1 MTFLSGNIETIQMKA
16 ETHDEIKNHVIL
28 GKRGKEFQTF
38 ISTLLKR
45 TKLSKENIA
54 IMVSSKYLKFFEQA
68 FTHKIVNP
76 VDNYEFFEILG
87 DVTCNK
93 AIVWYLKDRFPF
105 LNNSDGVKVIA
116 RLKINLVSRDS
127 FAKWSSDM
135 GFSDYISYD
144 AEIKMKHN
152 TAVLEDCLEA
162 FVGVCEFLIDM
173 IHGSG
178 GYFFAYQFI
187 KSILDQEN
195 ISLAYDVLYDPVTR
209 LKETFDYYTS
219 IYLKNTCP
227 YIWGTIKFDAKKKEE
242 GGHIVKLIQKNNVR
256 EQIISSLEGPFL
268 TEIKHRLCS
277 EHLQFLKE
285 KGFQKPINSYYGEIE
300 TCRMQLQMMETV

>member
-1 MTFLSGNIETIQMKA
+1 MNEIGNNQI
-16 ETHDEIKNHVIL
+16 IL
-28 GKRGKEFQTF
+28 GKRGKEFGNF
-38 ISTLLKR
+38 ISNLLMR
-45 TKLSKENIA
+45 TKLSKQNIS
-54 IMVSSKYLKFFEQA
+54 IMTSSRYLKFFEQA

-127 FAKWSSDM
+127 FAKWSKNL
-135 GFSDYISYD
+135 GFLDYISYD
-144 AEIKMKHN
+144 LETKVKHHA
-152 TAVLEDCLEA
+152 AVMEDCLEA
-162 FVGVCEFLIDM
+162 FVGVTEFLIDN

-187 KSILDQEN
+187 KSILDEEE
-195 ISLAYDVLYDPVTR
+195 ISLAYEILYDPVTR

-219 IYLKNTCP
+219 VYLKNTCP
-227 YIWGTIKFDAKKKEE
+227 FIWGNIKFESKKKEDV
-242 GGHIVKLIQKNNVR
+242 GHIVKLIQKSATR
-256 EQIISSLEGPFL
+256 EQIIASLEGLHL
-268 TEIKHRLCS
+268 TEMKHKLCS
-277 EHLQFLKE
+277 DHLHFLKE
-285 KGFQKPINSYYGEIE
+285 KGFGKPINSYYTEIE
-300 TCRMQLQMMETV
+300 TCRKQFESIL